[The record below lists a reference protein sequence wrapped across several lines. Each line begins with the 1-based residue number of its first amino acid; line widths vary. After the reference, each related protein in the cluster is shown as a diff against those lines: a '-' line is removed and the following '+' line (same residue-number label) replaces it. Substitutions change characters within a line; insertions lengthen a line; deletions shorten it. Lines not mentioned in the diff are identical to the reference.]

1 MKNVSIRIK
10 ITLFIV
16 FFLLFTIAIVLFL
29 SMSNSRKSLSVAT
42 DRTLRTNAQTI
53 DRAIQS
59 IMLSGEAPI
68 AVRTIRSL
76 QEIKGLEQIDLYRTN
91 GLTAFHDYETLDLV
105 NAQQQAFQFSRT
117 PRIGKKELDT
127 PAFQDI
133 ISKNKPI
140 KFEDKQNQHFEY
152 YYPFQNKPEC
162 QMCHGNRKDLLGVLH
177 LKISTAD
184 LNMQIKKAGFML
196 SAILIV
202 AGVLIAFCLI
212 IFLNRLILDPLVKIG
227 GIVAQVGQGN
237 FDVKV
242 EVSRGDEIGVISDQI
257 NAMVQDLKE
266 QDRIKRSLYL
276 AQEVQQNLLPHE
288 YPRSDNLDIAG
299 KSIYCDETG
308 GDYYDFI
315 VSDNEEKQR
324 IGIAV
329 GDVSGH
335 GIASALLM
343 AAVRSSL
350 RQRSS
355 LPGSIGRIISDVN
368 RQLVKDVE
376 DSGQFITMFYLTID
390 TTQKSLQWVRAGH
403 DPGIFYDPHSDT
415 FEELHGSGAALGV
428 IEDYNYAEYSK
439 TALEKGQIIFLST
452 DGLTEARNNKGD
464 MFGNEPVYN
473 IIREKA
479 SSSANDILNAIF
491 ESLNRFVE
499 GTKLEDDI
507 TLVVVKISK

>member
-16 FFLLFTIAIVLFL
+16 LFLLFTIAIVLFL
-29 SMSNSRKSLSVAT
+29 SMSNSRKNLSVAT

-53 DRAIQS
+53 DRVIQS

-76 QEIKGLEQIDLYRTN
+76 HEIQGLEQIDLYRPN
-91 GLTAFHDYETLDLV
+91 GLTAFHDYKTLDFV
-105 NAQQQAFQFSRT
+105 NARQQAFQFPKT
-117 PRIGKKELDT
+117 PRIDEKKLDT
-127 PAFQDI
+127 QLFQDSI
-133 ISKNKPI
+133 AKKMPI
-140 KFEDKQNQHFEY
+140 KFEDKRNQHFEY

-162 QMCHGNRKDLLGVLH
+162 QMCHGTRQNILGVLH

-184 LNMQIKKAGFML
+184 LNMQIKKAGFMI
-196 SAILIV
+196 SAILIA

-212 IFLNRLILDPLVKIG
+212 LFLDRLILDPLVKIG

-242 EVSRGDEIGVISDQI
+242 EISRGDEIGVISDQI
-257 NAMVQDLKE
+257 NAMVRDLKE

-315 VSDNEEKQR
+315 VSDNDEKQR
-324 IGIAV
+324 VGIAV

-355 LPGSIGRIISDVN
+355 LPGSISSIISDVN

-390 TTQKSLQWVRAGH
+390 PTQKSLQWVRAGH
-403 DPGIFYDPHSDT
+403 DPGIFYDPHTDT
-415 FEELHGSGAALGV
+415 FEELDGLGAALGV
-428 IEDYNYAEYSK
+428 IEDYDYAEYTK
-439 TALEKGQIIFLST
+439 TILKKGQVIFLST
-452 DGLTEARNNKGD
+452 DGLKEARNNKED

-473 IIREKA
+473 IIRENA
-479 SSSANDILNAIF
+479 SSSANVILDAIF